1 MAMNFI
7 GSKRSLITKIETV
20 LRRYDVPLTGKAVDL
35 FSGSGVVSRLLKQ
48 MGYQVLANDWQ
59 AFSAALVSA
68 AIMHDVFPIFH
79 DLWESGEV
87 SHTDV
92 LAYLNKL
99 SPKEGPFVEA
109 YGEGGAA
116 DRLYFSHDNAMR
128 IQAIR
133 DQIASWE
140 SDGKLSPEHFQWLLA
155 VLVEAAD
162 AVANTASVYGAY
174 LKALKPTACS
184 PLVLKPIY
192 PTPGPVAGHQVRCE
206 DAVSLLSQLPE
217 GAQTLIY
224 ADPPYNERQ
233 YSANYHIPE
242 TLVRW
247 DFESFI
253 PRGKTGL
260 RPQMDQRSDY
270 CLGREA
276 KRAFYALFHAARP
289 AYWLVSYSNEGIVPK
304 NELIQAMPAGYT
316 LIADEEIDYP
326 RFRSDRVSENRQY
339 LASRTLEYL
348 LLFSKST

>member
-1 MAMNFI
+1 M
-7 GSKRSLITKIETV
+7 ITKIESV
-20 LRRYDVPLTGKAVDL
+20 LRAHEVPLTGQAVDL

-48 MGYQVLANDWQ
+48 LGYRVLANDWQ

-68 AIMHDVFPIFH
+68 AIMHDSFPVFR
-79 DLWESGEV
+79 DLWQPGEMAALE
-87 SHTDV
+87 V
-92 LAYLNKL
+92 LAYLNGL
-99 SPKEGPFVEA
+99 PPQEGPFFEA
-109 YGEGGAA
+109 YGEGGTAG
-116 DRLYFSHDNAMR
+116 RLYFSRDNAMR

-133 DQIASWE
+133 DRIQDWE
-140 SDGKLSPEHFQWLLA
+140 HAGKLSPEQFQWLLA

-174 LKALKPTACS
+174 LKALKPTALV

-192 PTPGPVAGHQVRCE
+192 PTPGPLSDHEVRCE
-206 DAVSLLSQLPE
+206 DAVSLLTQLPQ

-247 DFESFI
+247 DFHAFI

-276 KRAFYALFHAARP
+276 KRAFYTLFHAAQP
-289 AYWLVSYSNEGIVPK
+289 DYWLVSYSNEGIVSK
-304 NELIQAMPAGYT
+304 NELIQAMPVGYRVV
-316 LIADEEIDYP
+316 ADEEIDYP
-326 RFRSDRVSENRQY
+326 RFRSDRVSEQRQY
-339 LASRTLEYL
+339 LTSRTLEYL
-348 LLFSKST
+348 LLFAKSA

>member
-7 GSKRSLITKIETV
+7 GSKRSLIGKIEDV
-20 LRRYDVPLTGKAVDL
+20 LRQYDVPLTGQAVDV

-48 MGYQVLANDWQ
+48 LGYRVLANDWQ
-59 AFSAALVSA
+59 SFSAALVSA
-68 AIMHDVFPIFH
+68 AIMHDTFPTFH
-79 DLWESGEV
+79 DLWASGEV

-92 LAYLNKL
+92 LAYLNTL
-99 SPKEGPFVEA
+99 SPKEGAFVEA
-109 YGEGGAA
+109 YGEGGSA
-116 DRLYFSHDNAMR
+116 DRLYFSRENAMR

-133 DQIASWE
+133 DQIAAWE
-140 SDGKLSPEHFQWLLA
+140 TAGKLSQVHFQWLLA

-174 LKALKPTACS
+174 LKALKPTACK

-192 PTPGPVAGHQVRCE
+192 PTPGPESGHQVRCE

-217 GAQTLIY
+217 GEQTLIY

-260 RPQMDQRSDY
+260 RPQREQRSNY

-276 KRAFYALFHAARP
+276 KQSLYSLFHAASP

-316 LIADEEIDYP
+316 LIGDEEIDYP
-326 RFRSDRVSENRQY
+326 RFRSDLVSENRQY
-339 LASRTLEYL
+339 LASRTTEYL